1 MEPILKTHDKIKGT
15 EILFF
20 EDAEIEKT
28 KGGNSSFASSG
39 PLSVLYFKDYS
50 RFMLHL
56 NDWKYPLMRRLPVS
70 SQGGDGNSRI
80 FEFPAL
86 NGFTYRLKIN
96 NVANNAGLS
105 NLESILDNN
114 SSFSIKGATGI
125 PRKLEAS
132 PDDKLFRHQKEKES
146 GPTEVIK
153 EVIKQGLEKVKIA
166 SETLKSG
173 TKKLT
178 SRKKKMELKD
188 IKNRNFRKN
197 AKSTFKKDFFTNGE
211 KLSKE
216 FLEKRRANKNLSESR
231 DFKDLLKTSDAMAPS
246 LYLWR
251 VEVEEAILNNKD
263 LIQQGNYKLS
273 EEQTME
279 KKGIMESIKQGLHDI
294 KDSVTGMMGHAQ
306 QRVQQE
312 RGREGLTK
320 PSTEPKTGLETMHYQ
335 G

>member
-178 SRKKKMELKD
+178 
-188 IKNRNFRKN
+188 
-197 AKSTFKKDFFTNGE
+197 
-211 KLSKE
+211 
-216 FLEKRRANKNLSESR
+216 
-231 DFKDLLKTSDAMAPS
+231 
-246 LYLWR
+246 
-251 VEVEEAILNNKD
+251 
-263 LIQQGNYKLS
+263 
-273 EEQTME
+273 
-279 KKGIMESIKQGLHDI
+279 
-294 KDSVTGMMGHAQ
+294 
-306 QRVQQE
+306 QE
-312 RGREGLTK
+312 RRRWN
-320 PSTEPKTGLETMHYQ
+320 
-335 G
+335 